1 MPSQGYFAFC
11 LCVVPFFIIL
21 NFILQVMFVI
31 VCICYN
37 CFVCIEYLNEYIDKF
52 GHKPAIAEGRGNNAE
67 IAIEMMEAV
76 LSNKPLEILNNPEGA
91 EL

>member
-1 MPSQGYFAFC
+1 
-11 LCVVPFFIIL
+11 
-21 NFILQVMFVI
+21 MFDQA
-31 VCICYN
+31 
-37 CFVCIEYLNEYIDKF
+37 LNEYIDKF